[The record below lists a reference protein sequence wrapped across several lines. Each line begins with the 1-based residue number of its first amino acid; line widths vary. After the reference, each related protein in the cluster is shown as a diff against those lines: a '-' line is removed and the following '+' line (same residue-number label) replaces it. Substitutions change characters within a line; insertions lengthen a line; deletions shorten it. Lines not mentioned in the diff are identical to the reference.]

1 MFEKSLWVFHL
12 NSGSCNGCD
21 IEVLNI
27 FTPRQDV
34 ERLGIKLVGSPRHAD
49 AIAFTGPVTRECL
62 PKVIEAFKAVPEP
75 KIVLAIGSCACGGGI
90 WYDTYA
96 VIGGVK
102 ELYKI
107 LKEEY
112 GVEPPTTIYIPGCP
126 PKPEAIIYAVGIA
139 RGLVKQKQ
147 KKEIYIEELNEDIRR
162 EIAEILFREAKGTRH
177 FLPNIVVKTKEGE
190 ENES

>member
-112 GVEPPTTIYIPGCP
+112 GIEPPTTIYIPGCP
-126 PKPEAIIYAVGIA
+126 PKPEAMIYGVALA
-139 RGLVKQKQ
+139 RKAVKQKQ

>member
-27 FTPRQDV
+27 FTPKQDV

-107 LKEEY
+107 LQEEY
-112 GVEPPTTIYIPGCP
+112 GIEPPTTIYIPGCP
-126 PKPEAIIYAVGIA
+126 PKPEAIIYAVGVA

-147 KKEIYIEELNEDIRR
+147 KKEIYIEELDEKTTDTIEVLFEEAR
-162 EIAEILFREAKGTRH
+162 ETRH
-177 FLPNIVVKTKEGE
+177 FLPQIIVKTSE
-190 ENES
+190 ESKNES

>member
-21 IEVLNI
+21 IEILNI
-27 FTPRQDV
+27 FAPKQDV
-34 ERLGIKLVGSPRHAD
+34 ERFGIKLVGSPRHAD

-62 PKVIEAFKAVPEP
+62 PKVIEALKAVPEP

-112 GVEPPTTIYIPGCP
+112 GIEPPTTIYIPGCP
-126 PKPEAIIYAVGIA
+126 PKPEAIIYAVA
-139 RGLVKQKQ
+139 MVRGLVKQKQ
-147 KKEIYIEELNEDIRR
+147 KREIYIEELDEKTERDIV
-162 EIAEILFREAKGTRH
+162 EILFGEAKETRH
-177 FLPNIVVKTKEGE
+177 FVPNIIVKTDGGE
-190 ENES
+190 INEP